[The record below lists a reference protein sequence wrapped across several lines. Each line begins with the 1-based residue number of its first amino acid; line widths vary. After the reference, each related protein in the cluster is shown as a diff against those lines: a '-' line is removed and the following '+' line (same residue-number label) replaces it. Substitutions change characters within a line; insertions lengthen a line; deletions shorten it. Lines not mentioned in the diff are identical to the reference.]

1 MAEPDAG
8 HVIPLGGGR
17 FGMWRSAGLRG
28 AGLPYDWLADGAV
41 LRQPLFGEA
50 LCWQHAR
57 VAAQLRAGPRG
68 NKRDRQLARTLA
80 SYRTRYCAKN
90 DSIGYYGPVAWA
102 EWVDDE
108 TSIPEFTPPRRG
120 EALLELWAVRAVGD
134 ALTERHGLSGDIVP
148 HVAPAVGVAQRDCY
162 LYDGSRLALSDRQRR
177 IVASCDGFRTV
188 ADIVAECA
196 APGDAAD
203 AALVARELRRLQ
215 AIGVITRGLTLGQSP
230 HPERQLRA
238 QMWRAAD
245 PARREAAIR
254 ELDELLA
261 ARDRVTAAIGDP
273 PAVAGAMEDL
283 DQTFAAITGL
293 APRRRDGE
301 FYAGRTLV
309 YEECV
314 IQRPTRLSRRLL
326 DDIGPALE
334 LVLIS
339 ARWLSARVAERYQDR
354 VRALMAEDPG
364 RHDDGYPL
372 PLLLSRLEETTV
384 AAAAEPLAELRRRW
398 TGILLGGGGAGIG
411 VRLTA
416 EGIREQVLRAFA
428 APAPGWPSARWH
440 SPDLMIAANS
450 AADID
455 AGRHLA
461 VLGEV
466 HVGINSLDQLNF
478 VSGHPD
484 PAGFRRWVDADMP
497 RRIVPV
503 YPSDLV
509 NSRTAPPEAYH
520 SPSYCYLGVG
530 TEPSYAPRR
539 ARLIP
544 AGALRVH
551 LEAGR
556 LLVRSAVDDFEADLL
571 EVADDLLG
579 TVVFNRFGFLL
590 RRAHLPRVQ
599 VDRLVLSRQS
609 WRLPFAEFAPLDG
622 ARLPRVVAEM
632 NRVRQKFRLPSP
644 VFCVVAGETKPVY
657 LDFDDP
663 SVVDMVWHKLRRGR
677 TRAPGGEVVITEM
690 LPGPGEL
697 WRQDAEGRRY
707 TSEFRIVCVDAASYQ
722 PASRPGCEEERCLT
736 TTGAGTRL

>member
-1 MAEPDAG
+1 MAETGAG
-8 HVIPLGGGR
+8 HVIPLGEGR
-17 FGMWRSAGLRG
+17 FGTWRSAGLRG
-28 AGLPYDWLADGAV
+28 AGLPYDWLADDAV
-41 LRQPLFGEA
+41 LREPLFGEA

-57 VAAQLRAGPRG
+57 VAAQLRSGPRG

-108 TSIPEFTPPRRG
+108 TSIAEFVPARRG
-120 EALLELWAVRAVGD
+120 EALLELWAVRAVGE
-134 ALTERHGLSGDIVP
+134 ALTQRHELSGDIVP
-148 HVAPAVGVAQRDCY
+148 HVAPAVGVAARECY

-177 IVASCDGFRTV
+177 IIAACDGFRTA
-188 ADIVAECA
+188 ADVVAECA
-196 APGDAAD
+196 APGDEAD
-203 AALVARELRRLQ
+203 VGLVAQELRRLQ
-215 AIGVITRGLTLGQSP
+215 AIGVITKSLTIGQSP

-238 QMWRAAD
+238 QLWRAAD
-245 PARREAAIR
+245 PARREAAIG

-261 ARDRVTAAIGDP
+261 ARDQVTAAIGDP
-273 PAVAGAMEDL
+273 PAVAAAMEVL
-283 DQTFAAITGL
+283 DHTFAAITGL

-314 IQRPTRLSRRLL
+314 IERPTRLSTRLL
-326 DDIGPALE
+326 DDIGPTLE
-334 LVLIS
+334 LVLTS
-339 ARWLSARVAERYQDR
+339 ARWLSARVAERYEDR
-354 VRALMAEDPG
+354 VRALMAADTTRCDE
-364 RHDDGYPL
+364 GYPL
-372 PLLLSRLEETTV
+372 PRLLSRLEETTV
-384 AAAAEPLAELRRRW
+384 AAAAGPLTELRRRW
-398 TGILLGGGGAGIG
+398 TEILVGRASGGDGV
-411 VRLTA
+411 VRLSA
-416 EGIREQVLRAFA
+416 EEIREQVLRAFPA
-428 APAPGWPSARWH
+428 SAPGWPSARWH

-450 AADID
+450 VGDIE

-478 VSGHPD
+478 VTNHPD
-484 PAGFRRWVDADMP
+484 QAGFRQWVDADMP

-503 YPSDLV
+503 YPSELV

-539 ARLIP
+539 ARLVS

-551 LEAGR
+551 LDAGR
-556 LLVRSAVDDFEADLL
+556 LVVRSAVDDFEADLL

-590 RRAHLPRVQ
+590 PRPHLPRVQ
-599 VDRLVLSRQS
+599 VDRVVLARQA
-609 WRLPFAEFAPLDG
+609 WRLPLAEFAVLDG

-632 NRVRQKFRLPSP
+632 NRVREKFRLPSP
-644 VFCVVAGETKPVY
+644 AFCVVAGETKPVY

-663 SVVDMVWHKLRRGR
+663 SIVDMVWHKLRRGR
-677 TRAPGGEVVITEM
+677 MRAPDGEIVITEM
-690 LPGPGEL
+690 LPGPGQL
-697 WRQDAEGRRY
+697 WRRDAAGRRY
-707 TSEFRIVCVDAASYQ
+707 TSEFRLVCVDAASYQ
-722 PASRPGCEEERCLT
+722 PVHQVIRRQRCLT
-736 TTGAGTRL
+736 TTGAGTGL